1 VSVALFDLAQRFRA
15 ATLSRPVPR
24 SAFAPVLPPT
34 DPIAVTT
41 TGAGDTALVDAA
53 DLATV
58 SAAGGQDALEA
69 LGRLGVS
76 LAGELRT
83 LVIPDRATLS
93 HLVELA
99 RATDRGSACAEAA
112 AVVGWWDQRADH
124 PGSGAVL
131 NVTVACSA
139 RWVLGVPPTRERHV
153 EVWRQWLGVADH
165 GPRGLLEMAAAVSSG
180 QTLPGL
186 EAFVE
191 DDQRSWEAFRIR
203 LDDPSSRWDWRT
215 RDSRRE
221 AALGLATRCD
231 AAELYESLRLGDPL
245 VATRESFSG
254 TVVTGV
260 VTAVQGR
267 SLVEL
272 TLDHLA
278 CRLREQTEVEGFP
291 GFPRDLPP
299 AGSRAP
305 LLHGRVTATRVTP
318 DERLVV
324 TIGDANVRPGPAR
337 TGQRLTLRP
346 RSIDPRQQR
355 SGRRELHRRYAA
367 RRSWLSGGA
376 APTPQRRDVPLDV
389 VVAAAE

>member
-1 VSVALFDLAQRFRA
+1 VSVALFDLAQRLRA
-15 ATLSRPVPR
+15 ATLGRPVPR

-34 DPIAVTT
+34 DPIAVTV
-41 TGAGDTALVDAA
+41 TGAGDTALVQAA
-53 DLATV
+53 DLATAT
-58 SAAGGQDALEA
+58 AATGSDALEA
-69 LGRLGVS
+69 LVRLGAS

-83 LVIPDRATLS
+83 LVIPDRSTLS

-99 RATDRGSACAEAA
+99 RATDRGSTCAHAA

-124 PGSGAVL
+124 PGTGAVL

-139 RWVLGVPPTRERHV
+139 RWVLGVPPTRERRV
-153 EVWRQWLGVADH
+153 EVWRQWLGVRDQ
-165 GPRGLLEMAAAVSSG
+165 GPRGLLEMAAAVAAG

-186 EAFVE
+186 DAFAE
-191 DDQRSWEAFRIR
+191 DDQRSWEAFRTR
-203 LDDPSSRWDWRT
+203 LADPSARWDWRA

-272 TLDHLA
+272 TLDQLA

-299 AGSRAP
+299 AGSRTP
-305 LLHGRVTATRVTP
+305 LLHGRVAATRVTP
-318 DERLVV
+318 DEHLVIS
-324 TIGDANVRPGPAR
+324 IGDAIVRPGPAR
-337 TGQRLTLRP
+337 TGQRLSLRP

-355 SGRRELHRRYAA
+355 SGRQELHRRYAV